1 MANGCAKTGG
11 CPSDYVAV
19 AISVICFFVYVFVR
33 SSSFFFCFSSF
44 HHLKILFFFLKLWRS
59 GFFIYWVCL
68 LTLELGCL
76 RRKKNLEFCGF
87 NRFLMFVRCL
97 VSVCN
102 YVSSDLLLFIWPKRI
117 CLLFRFSSFSWELD
131 VFSIF
136 ISGKI
141 QILMS

>member
-44 HHLKILFFFLKLWRS
+44 HHLKILFFWSCEDLDFS
-59 GFFIYWVCL
+59 FTGFACWLLNWVVFD
-68 LTLELGCL
+68 G
-76 RRKKNLEFCGF
+76 KKNLEFCGF